1 MKFRSAFAVLSMTV
15 ALAAC
20 GNLPWQQED
29 RAADTPAHSGPPGV
43 SPLEQPIET
52 GADQKPV
59 ATAEASTMGTAIFRA
74 AGAGWTA
81 TAGDK
86 TAVYERPGAKSV
98 GVTVRRMTYAKGV
111 EFIGNM
117 NGQVFALNI
126 RAEGCEVGGQKTP
139 FTANLRVGSQRLTG
153 CAMPTDS
160 LPKAQVK
167 ASSAAP
173 KPKST
178 PKPAAPAA
186 KPAEPKPAPTTAPAT
201 PETPATTTPAT
212 TAPETAPTTTPATTT
227 PATPAP
233 ATEAPAASTL
243 PATTEAPAATTTE
256 TPAPAE
262 TAPATTETPAAP
274 STGSGTTDSATTPAP
289 VLPVPEATDSTTT
302 TE

>member
-1 MKFRSAFAVLSMTV
+1 MKFRSAFAVLTMTV

-20 GNLPWQQED
+20 GNLPFQQQE
-29 RAADTPAHSGPPGV
+29 RAAETPSHSGPPGV

-52 GADQKPV
+52 GAEATPL

-74 AGAGWTA
+74 AGSGWTA

-86 TAVYERPGAKSV
+86 TAVYERAGAKSV

-111 EFIGNM
+111 EFVGNM

-126 RAEGCEVGGQKTP
+126 RAQACEAGGQKTP
-139 FTANLRVGSQRLTG
+139 FTANLRVGSQRLAG
-153 CAMPTDS
+153 CAAPTDVM
-160 LPKAQVK
+160 PKAQVK

-178 PKPAAPAA
+178 PKPATPAA
-186 KPAEPKPAPTTAPAT
+186 KPAEPKPAAT
-201 PETPATTTPAT
+201 E
-212 TAPETAPTTTPATTT
+212 TPATTT

-233 ATEAPAASTL
+233 ASPT
-243 PATTEAPAATTTE
+243 PATTTPPAPTATPTPAETPTVTPTVTPIPAPTVTETPTPTTE
-256 TPAPAE
+256 TPAP
-262 TAPATTETPAAP
+262 TTPAP
-274 STGSGTTDSATTPAP
+274 SGTATETPAP
-289 VLPVPEATDSTTT
+289 VLPVPPAAGSTTT